1 VPARKLS
8 ADEVALPRFP
18 AEAAPHANVF
28 SLSSH
33 GRAREALR
41 FGLSVTEPGFH
52 IFVVGEDRSGRMTAT
67 MDFLETAVATRA
79 PPPDWIYLN
88 DFRDPHSPAPFRLP
102 AGVGRQLQ
110 RRIDQLVTQLTDA
123 MRHAF
128 TSEDY
133 EAQVRAAGERLRNQ
147 VQARMEELREEVRS
161 HGLEVIDT
169 PQGAMIA
176 AVGPNGGGD
185 GAAAVDHAE
194 TKEQRAAR
202 VEAGQHFADQLADI
216 KRWAIKERVVM
227 AAHVNELNREVAN
240 QVVGPLFEGAIDEFA
255 DYPDVAVWLAE
266 MRADVVE
273 NLDLFRPPP
282 EDSPEPFD
290 LPERRYS
297 VNLLVD
303 NANVPHPPVVLEPN
317 PTYEN
322 VFGRIEYRQIG
333 GGALQTDYTLVRAG
347 SLHRANG
354 GILVVRAE
362 ALARNPAT
370 WEFLKGALRD
380 RAVRIEEPNRAGTV
394 PIAGAPRPGPIPL
407 EVKVVI
413 VGAPRW
419 YGAFFAVDPEFETYF
434 KIKAEIDDRMD
445 ATPDNLAIFAKRI
458 RERVQ
463 THANTTCDDSAI
475 GRLLAV
481 AARWAEQRDKLTA
494 RFELID
500 DLLDEAVMLAPAGQP
515 RRITHETVSAAL
527 RNRLRRNGLIEDR
540 VREVIARGII
550 TIDTAGTVVGQ
561 VNALTVREA
570 SDHTFGAPSRVTA
583 RASIG
588 RLGVSNIERDV
599 ELGGPIQQ
607 KGVLVLQGFL
617 AGRFARGIPLSF
629 NCSITFEQSYGG
641 VEGDSASMAELI
653 AVLSD
658 LSGAP
663 VRQDIAV
670 TGSVDQRGRTQ
681 PVGGVPFKIEGFFRT
696 CQAAGPLTGTQG
708 VVIPS
713 ANRAN
718 VVLHEDVADAIAAGQ
733 FQVWEAASVDEVI
746 ELLTGL
752 PAGELDRDGRYPPQT
767 VYGRVMAQIEA
778 FDRVL
783 WERERAR

>member
-1 VPARKLS
+1 VPARKLTAQEVQLPQFAARPAAN
-8 ADEVALPRFP
+8 AD
-18 AEAAPHANVF
+18 VF

-33 GRAREALR
+33 RRAREALE

-67 MDFLETAVATRA
+67 LEFLEAAIALRA
-79 PPPDWIYLN
+79 PPNDWIYLN
-88 DFRDPHSPAPFRLP
+88 DFRDPHSPAPYSLP
-102 AGVGRQLQ
+102 PGTGRQLQ
-110 RRIDQLVTQLTDA
+110 RRIDELVPQLEDA
-123 MRHAF
+123 IRHAF
-128 TSEDY
+128 SSEDY
-133 EAQVRAAGERLRNQ
+133 ETQIRGTAERLRNE
-147 VQARMEELREEVRS
+147 VQKRVEALREEAQT
-161 HGLEVIDT
+161 HGLDIVDT
-169 PQGAMIA
+169 PQGAMVA
-176 AVGPNGGGD
+176 AM
-185 GAAAVDHAE
+185 GADEAHGTAEPE
-194 TKEQRAAR
+194 TKEQRAAL
-202 VEAGQHFADQLADI
+202 VEAGQRFADRLADI
-216 KRWAIKERVVM
+216 KRWAIKERAVM
-227 AAHVNELNREVAN
+227 AAHVSDLNRQVAQ
-240 QVVGPLFEGAIDEFA
+240 QVVGPLIEAAIDEFA
-255 DYPDVAVWLAE
+255 NHADIAVWLAE

-273 NLDLFRPPP
+273 HLELFRPPP
-282 EDSPEPFD
+282 EDAAEMPD
-290 LPERRYS
+290 LPARRYS

-303 NANVPHPPVVLEPN
+303 NANVPRPPVVLEPN

-322 VFGRIEYRQIG
+322 VFGRIEYRQMG

-362 ALARNPAT
+362 ALARNPGT

-380 RAVRIEEPNRAGTV
+380 RAVRIEEPNRAGMM
-394 PIAGAPRPGPIPL
+394 PIAGAPKPGPIPL

-419 YGAFFAVDPEFETYF
+419 YAAFFAVDPEFETYF

-445 ATPDNLAIFAKRI
+445 ATQDNLAIYAKRI
-458 RERVQ
+458 RERVAA
-463 THANTTCDDSAI
+463 HANASCDDSAVT
-475 GRLLAV
+475 RLLGV

-500 DLLDEAVMLAPAGQP
+500 DLLDEAAMLAPAGKP
-515 RRITHETVSAAL
+515 RRITGATISTAL
-527 RNRLRRNGLIEDR
+527 QNRLRRNGLIEDR
-540 VREVIARGII
+540 VREVIARGVI
-550 TIDTAGTVVGQ
+550 TIDTTGAVTGQ
-561 VNALTVREA
+561 VNALTVRE
-570 SDHTFGAPSRVTA
+570 SGDHVFGAPSRVTA

-588 RLGVSNIERDV
+588 RIGVSNIERDV

-617 AGRFARGIPLSF
+617 AGRFARHIPLSF

-658 LSGAP
+658 LAGVP
-663 VRQDIAV
+663 VRQDIAI

-681 PVGGVPFKIEGFFRT
+681 PVGGVPYKIEGFFRT

-708 VVIPS
+708 VVIPA
-713 ANRAN
+713 ANRVN
-718 VVLHEDVADAIAAGQ
+718 VVLHDDVAAAVESGR
-733 FQVWEAASVDEVI
+733 FHVWEAESVDQVI
-746 ELLTGL
+746 ELMTGQ
-752 PAGELDRDGRYPPQT
+752 PAGAPNGDGHYPPES
-767 VYGRVMAQIEA
+767 VHGRVMAQLET

-783 WERERAR
+783 WDRERA

>member
-1 VPARKLS
+1 MSARKLS
-8 ADEVALPRFP
+8 AEEVRLPQFTFGV
-18 AEAAPHANVF
+18 AASADVF
-28 SLSSH
+28 ALSSH
-33 GRAREALR
+33 RRAREALD

-67 MDFLETAVATRA
+67 LAFLESAIALRA

-88 DFRDPHSPAPFRLP
+88 DFRDPLSPAPYSLP
-102 AGVGRQLQ
+102 PGVGRQLQ
-110 RRIDQLVTQLTDA
+110 RRIGELVPQLEDA
-123 MRHAF
+123 IRHAF
-128 TSEDY
+128 ASEDY
-133 EAQVRAAGERLRNQ
+133 ETQLRATAERLRNE
-147 VQARMEELREEVRS
+147 VQKRVEALREEAQA
-161 HGLEVIDT
+161 HGLDIVDT
-169 PQGAMIA
+169 PQGAMVA
-176 AVGPNGGGD
+176 ALNAEDNHNGERT
-185 GAAAVDHAE
+185 E
-194 TKEQRAAR
+194 TKEQRAAL
-202 VEAGQHFADQLADI
+202 VEAGQRFADRLADI
-216 KRWAIKERVVM
+216 KRWAIKERAIM
-227 AAHVNELNREVAN
+227 AAHVNDLNRQVAE
-240 QVVGPLFEGAIDEFA
+240 QVTAPLFEGAIEEFA
-255 DYPDVAVWLAE
+255 DYADIAIWLAE
-266 MRADVVE
+266 MRSDVVE

-282 EDSPEPFD
+282 EDAAEPPEP
-290 LPERRYS
+290 PARRYS

-303 NANVPHPPVVLEPN
+303 NSSVPHPPVVLEAN

-333 GGALQTDYTLVRAG
+333 MGALQTDYTLVRAG

-362 ALARNPAT
+362 ALARNAAT

-380 RAVRIEEPNRAGTV
+380 RAIRIEEPNRAGMT

-419 YGAFFAVDPEFETYF
+419 YSAFFAVDPDFETYF

-445 ATPDNLAIFAKRI
+445 ATPANLAIFARRI
-458 RERVQ
+458 RERVE

-475 GRLLAV
+475 TRLLAV
-481 AARWAEQRDKLTA
+481 AARWSDQRDKLTA

-500 DLLDEAVMLAPAGQP
+500 DLVDEAVMLSPAGKS
-515 RRITHETVSAAL
+515 RHITHDTVSAAL
-527 RNRLRRNGLIEDR
+527 ENRLRRNGLIEDR

-550 TIDTAGTVVGQ
+550 TIDTTGAVVGQ
-561 VNALTVREA
+561 VNALTVRDA
-570 SDHTFGAPSRVTA
+570 GDHTFGAPSRVTA

-617 AGRFARGIPLSF
+617 AGRFARTVPLSF

-658 LSGAP
+658 LSGVP
-663 VRQDIAV
+663 VRQDIAI

-681 PVGGVPFKIEGFFRT
+681 PVGGVPYKIEGFFRT

-708 VVIPS
+708 VVIPT
-713 ANRAN
+713 ANRLN
-718 VVLHEDVADAIAAGQ
+718 VVLHEDIADAIATGK
-733 FQVWEAASVDEVI
+733 FHVWEAAGVDEVI
-746 ELLTGL
+746 ELLTGR
-752 PAGELDRDGRYPPQT
+752 PAGVPDADGHYPADS
-767 VYGRVMAQIEA
+767 VYGRVVAQIER

-783 WERERAR
+783 SERDRA

>member
-1 VPARKLS
+1 VPARKLT
-8 ADEVALPRFP
+8 ADEVALPRF
-18 AEAAPHANVF
+18 AAAVAASADIF
-28 SLSSH
+28 ALSSH
-33 GRAREALR
+33 QRAREALE

-67 MDFLETAVATRA
+67 MGFLEIAVATRV

-88 DFRDPHSPAPFRLP
+88 DFSDPHSPAPYQLP
-102 AGVGRQLQ
+102 AGIGRQLQ
-110 RRIDQLVTQLTDA
+110 RRIDQLVPQLADA
-123 MRHAF
+123 IRHAF
-128 TSEDY
+128 ASEDY
-133 EAQVRAAGERLRNQ
+133 EAQIRSAGERLRNE
-147 VQARMEELREEVRS
+147 VQERVEALREEAQA
-161 HGLEVIDT
+161 HGLDVIDT
-169 PQGAMIA
+169 PQGAMVA
-176 AVGPNGGGD
+176 AVGADAAHNGERT
-185 GAAAVDHAE
+185 E

-202 VEAGQHFADQLADI
+202 VEAGQHFADRLADI
-216 KRWAIKERVVM
+216 KRWAIKQRAVATVQLDHLSRQVADQV
-227 AAHVNELNREVAN
+227 AA
-240 QVVGPLFEGAIDEFA
+240 PLIEAVSDEFA
-255 DYPDVAVWLAE
+255 NHADIAVWLAE
-266 MRADVVE
+266 MRADVID

-282 EDSPEPFD
+282 DDSLEPPEP
-290 LPERRYS
+290 PERRYS

-303 NANVPHPPVVLEPN
+303 NSNMPHPPVVLEAN

-354 GILVVRAE
+354 GMLVVRAE
-362 ALARNPAT
+362 ALARNSAT
-370 WEFLKGALRD
+370 WEFLKAALRD
-380 RAVRIEEPNRAGTV
+380 RLIHIEEPSRAGATA
-394 PIAGAPRPGPIPL
+394 IAGAPRPGPIPL
-407 EVKVVI
+407 DVTVVI

-419 YGAFFAVDPEFETYF
+419 YSAFFAVDPDFETYF

-445 ATPDNLAIFAKRI
+445 ATPENLAIYAKLI
-458 RERVQ
+458 RERVES
-463 THANTTCDDSAI
+463 HPNTSCDDSAVS
-475 GRLLAV
+475 RLLAV

-500 DLLDEAVMLAPAGQP
+500 DLVDEAVMLTPADKP
-515 RRITHETVSAAL
+515 RRLTDETVATAL
-527 RNRLRRNGLIEDR
+527 EKRLRRNGLVEDR
-540 VREVIARGII
+540 VREVIARGVI
-550 TIDTAGTVVGQ
+550 TIDTTGSVVGQ

-570 SDHTFGAPSRVTA
+570 YDHAFGAPSRVTA

-617 AGRFARGIPLSF
+617 AGRFARRIPLSF

-641 VEGDSASMAELI
+641 VEGDSASMAELV

-658 LSGAP
+658 LSGVP
-663 VRQDIAV
+663 VRQDIAI

-681 PVGGVPFKIEGFFRT
+681 PVGGVTYKIEGFFRT
-696 CQAAGPLTGTQG
+696 CQAAGKLTGKQG

-713 ANRAN
+713 VNRAN
-718 VVLHEDVADAIAAGQ
+718 VVLHEDVAATIAAGG
-733 FQVWEAASVDEVI
+733 FSIWEADSVDQVI
-746 ELLTGL
+746 ELMTGM
-752 PAGELDRDGRYPPQT
+752 PAGLSDADDRYPADT
-767 VYGRVMAQIEA
+767 VYGRVLARLER

-783 WERERAR
+783 WERERG

>member
-1 VPARKLS
+1 VVARKLT
-8 ADEVALPRFP
+8 ADEVQPPQFAFGV
-18 AEAAPHANVF
+18 AASADVF
-28 SLSSH
+28 ALSSH
-33 GRAREALR
+33 RRAREALE

-67 MDFLETAVATRA
+67 MGFLESAVALRQ

-88 DFRDPHSPAPFRLP
+88 DFRDPLSPAPFSLP
-102 AGVGRQLQ
+102 PGVGRLLQ
-110 RRIDQLVTQLTDA
+110 RRIAELVPQLEDA
-123 MRHAF
+123 IRHAF
-128 TSEDY
+128 ASEDY
-133 EAQVRAAGERLRNQ
+133 EAQVRAAAERLRGE
-147 VQARMEELREEVRS
+147 VQTRVEALREEAQA
-161 HGLEVIDT
+161 HGLDIIDT
-169 PQGAMIA
+169 PQGAMVA
-176 AVGPNGGGD
+176 AANPDDANGGERT
-185 GAAAVDHAE
+185 E
-194 TKEQRAAR
+194 TKEQRAAL
-202 VEAGQHFADQLADI
+202 VEAGQHFADRLADI
-216 KRWAIKERVVM
+216 KRWAIKERAIM

-255 DYPDVAVWLAE
+255 DYPDIAVWLAE
-266 MRADVVE
+266 MRADAVE
-273 NLDLFRPPP
+273 HLDLFRPPP
-282 EDSPEPFD
+282 EDAPEP
-290 LPERRYS
+290 LEPPERRYS

-322 VFGRIEYRQIG
+322 VFGRIEYRQVG
-333 GGALQTDYTLVRAG
+333 MGALTTDYTLVRAG

-362 ALARNPAT
+362 ALARSPAT

-380 RAVRIEEPNRAGTV
+380 RAIRVEEPNRVGTV

-419 YGAFFAVDPEFETYF
+419 YNAFFAVDPDFETYF

-445 ATPDNLAIFAKRI
+445 ATPDNLAIFARRI
-458 RERVQ
+458 RERVEA
-463 THANTTCDDSAI
+463 HAGATCDDAAI
-475 GRLLAV
+475 TRLLAV

-500 DLLDEAVMLAPAGQP
+500 DLLDEAVMLTPPGSP
-515 RRITHETVSAAL
+515 RAITRETVSAAL
-527 RNRLRRNGLIEDR
+527 QNRLRRNGLIEDR
-540 VREVIARGII
+540 VREVIARGVI
-550 TIDTAGTVVGQ
+550 TIDTKGAVVGQ

-663 VRQDIAV
+663 VRQDIAI

-696 CQAAGPLTGTQG
+696 CQAAGTLTGTQG

-746 ELLTGL
+746 ELMTGV
-752 PAGELDRDGRYPPQT
+752 PAGEPDGAGRYPPASI
-767 VYGRVMAQIEA
+767 YGRVLAQIA
-778 FDRVL
+778 TFDRVL
-783 WERERAR
+783 WERERAPT